1 MGVRWY
7 VTYPLSTRHIEEL
20 LRERGVP
27 VDHSTINRWVRKYS
41 PPLEDALHRR
51 KRPVWISWRYG

>member
-1 MGVRWY
+1 M
-7 VTYPLSTRHIEEL
+7 STRHIEAL

-41 PPLEDALHRR
+41 PQLEDALHRR
-51 KRPVWISWRYG
+51 KRPVWISWRMDEP